1 MASSFAEQI
10 PVVLHVLQQLE
21 PRTVLD
27 VGKGFG
33 KYGFLI
39 HEYFGLDSTKRPD
52 PGLTLAE
59 QSRVTIDAVECNP
72 DYLWPHLRQFYR
84 TVRLGRIEEL
94 CLELPAYDVV
104 LMTDVIEH
112 LEKPIA
118 EGVLASFFKRGST
131 IVLSTPTHFLQ
142 QDLYQSPDERH
153 RSFWTTRDFCAP
165 NRTVYHQHVGPGTV
179 YVMKLGELPRIRG
192 FGNDAVT
199 RVRRVARLAAAE
211 VGAR

>member
-10 PVVLHVLQQLE
+10 PVVLHVLAHLS

-39 HEYFGLDSTKRPD
+39 HEYVGVDTKKRPD

-59 QSRVTIDAVECNP
+59 QSCVTIDAIECNP
-72 DYLWPHLRQFYR
+72 DYLWPHLKQFYR
-84 TVRLGRIEEL
+84 TVTLGRIEDL
-94 CLELPAYDVV
+94 CLGLPAYDVV

-112 LEKPIA
+112 LEKSVA

-131 IVLSTPTHFLQ
+131 IVVSTPTRFLQ
-142 QDLYQSPDERH
+142 QDLYQSADERH
-153 RSFWTTRDFCAP
+153 RSFWGPQDFWAP

-179 YVMKLGELPRIRG
+179 YVMKMGHLPRIRG
-192 FGNDAVT
+192 FGNDPVT
-199 RVRRVARLAAAE
+199 RARRVARLSAAE
-211 VGAR
+211 LGFR